1 MLSLL
6 GRTHNYKVLNKSDK
20 YITLHLSDGSMLQ
33 MQKTPQNFFED
44 GFNKDLRV
52 LYNSIT
58 YYVDDIK
65 FNNDEMVL
73 TLK

>member
-44 GFNKDLRV
+44 GFN
-52 LYNSIT
+52 
-58 YYVDDIK
+58 
-65 FNNDEMVL
+65 
-73 TLK
+73 